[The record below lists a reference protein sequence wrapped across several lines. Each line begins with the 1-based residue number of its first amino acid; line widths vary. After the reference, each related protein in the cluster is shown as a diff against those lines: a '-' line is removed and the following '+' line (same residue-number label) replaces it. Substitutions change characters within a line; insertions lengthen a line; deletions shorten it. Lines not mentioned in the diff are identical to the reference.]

1 MEGKKNCGA
10 QLYSFTLKRDNY
22 SFLISIYGCN
32 SRLPFP
38 LGTRNEKGAREA
50 Y

>member
-22 SFLISIYGCN
+22 SLLYITPSTKKRSELVYDI
-32 SRLPFP
+32 L
-38 LGTRNEKGAREA
+38 
-50 Y
+50 